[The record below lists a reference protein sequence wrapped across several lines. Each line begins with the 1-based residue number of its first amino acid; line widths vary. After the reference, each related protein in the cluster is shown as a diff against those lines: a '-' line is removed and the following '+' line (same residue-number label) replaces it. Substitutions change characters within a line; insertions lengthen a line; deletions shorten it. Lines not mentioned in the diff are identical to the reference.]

1 MWDPVGDEKVAG
13 RAFEAK
19 VVSWTKALKQ
29 FTGAL

>member
-1 MWDPVGDEKVAG
+1 MWDPAGHEKVAG

-19 VVSWTKALKQ
+19 VVAWTKALKQ